1 MYEILLC
8 HLSVARRILPNIAI
22 HYQYMLILRAPET
35 LDKSLKKIQLIF
47 KAEKIINEILT
58 PAS

>member
-1 MYEILLC
+1 
-8 HLSVARRILPNIAI
+8 
-22 HYQYMLILRAPET
+22 MLILRAPET

-47 KAEKIINEILT
+47 KPEKIINEILT